1 MGSSSRG
8 WFGCVYDFQTV
19 LLVVGVVAAR
29 AILSSP
35 QSPCKVQVPL
45 SSFESRRAEQ

>member
-1 MGSSSRG
+1 
-8 WFGCVYDFQTV
+8 VYDFQTV

-29 AILSSP
+29 AIPYSP
-35 QSPCKVQVPL
+35 QSLCNLVQVPL